1 MRLVQKYAFAVA
13 TVASIEESFGAGR
26 VGPAESP
33 SGYGAE
39 GLTASVI
46 LHGLVLAALFV
57 AGQQGLQAS
66 RGGATFIPV
75 EVRMAGNGRP
85 APLPQSSLP
94 QRTARDNAADP
105 APLGEASAALQVPS
119 DAPEG
124 DALSAKL
131 QALAKLRQPDMSA
144 HGDSSGGAMPAEDDG
159 AAFGFDTM
167 YQVRDFLRAQVMR
180 RWHLDVASL
189 GHEHVSVPIRVEI
202 TSRGEV
208 IKAEILSKEHA
219 AIDPAYD
226 EIAASARNAVL
237 LSSPFAMPKGH
248 YQDEMEVVLYLDPS
262 DALR

>member
-1 MRLVQKYAFAVA
+1 MSSPLSIN
-13 TVASIEESFGAGR
+13 ASAAPHPAGSGEGRGASGAGFA
-26 VGPAESP
+26 G
-33 SGYGAE
+33 
-39 GLTASVI
+39 SVL
-46 LHGLVLAALFV
+46 LHGLVLSALFV

-75 EVRMAGNGRP
+75 EVRMAGNGTP
-85 APLPQSSLP
+85 APLPQSSPP

-144 HGDSSGGAMPAEDDG
+144 QGDSSGAAMPAEDDG

-189 GHEHVSVPIRVEI
+189 GHDHVSVPIRVEI

-219 AIDPAYD
+219 AIDPVYD

-248 YQDEMEVVLYLDPS
+248 YQDEMEVVLYLDPK